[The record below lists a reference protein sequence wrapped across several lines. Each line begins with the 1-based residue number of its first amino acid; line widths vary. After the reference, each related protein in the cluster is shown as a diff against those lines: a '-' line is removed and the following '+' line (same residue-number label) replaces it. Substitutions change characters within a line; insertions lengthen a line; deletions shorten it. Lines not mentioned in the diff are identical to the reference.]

1 VGAIGIERRH
11 HVSVMERLLPFLAVA
26 ALLIVTPGPD
36 TALTIRNALIGG
48 RRGGILTGAGVAT
61 GQLIWALATCLG
73 IGALLQA
80 YQPAYVA
87 LKLAGAAYLIYLG
100 AHSLLRALRDHG
112 RIDAPHGSPT
122 RRRSGS
128 RAYRQGVLSN
138 LGNPKMAVFFVSL
151 LPQFVGPSTDTFF
164 ALLVLGLTFSVMTFA
179 WLTAYSVVVGKAGD
193 VFRRNSVRRGL
204 DGLTGAVLI
213 ALGLRVATE
222 GT

>member
-1 VGAIGIERRH
+1 
-11 HVSVMERLLPFLAVA
+11 MERFLTFLAVA

-61 GQLIWALATCLG
+61 GQVVWALATCLG

-87 LKLAGAAYLIYLG
+87 VKLAGAAYLIYLG
-100 AHSLLRALRDHG
+100 AHSLLRAIRDRG
-112 RIDAPHGSPT
+112 RIDPSHGTPAG
-122 RRRSGS
+122 RRISS
-128 RAYRQGVLSN
+128 RTYRQGILSN

-151 LPQFVGPSTDTFF
+151 LPQFVPSGAETFF
-164 ALLVLGLTFSVMTFA
+164 ALLALGLAFSAMTFA
-179 WLTAYSVVVGKAGD
+179 WLTAYSFVIAKAGG
-193 VFRRNSVRRGL
+193 VFRRSIVRRGL

-213 ALGLRVATE
+213 GLGLRVATE

>member
-1 VGAIGIERRH
+1 MPVTERFFA
-11 HVSVMERLLPFLAVA
+11 FLAVA
-26 ALLIVTPGPD
+26 AVLIVTPGPD
-36 TALTIRNALIGG
+36 TALTIRNTLMSG

-61 GQLIWALATCLG
+61 GQIVWAIATCLG

-100 AHSLLRALRDHG
+100 AHSLLRAFGDRRRL
-112 RIDAPHGSPT
+112 DAPPGPSS
-122 RRRSGS
+122 RRRVGT

-138 LGNPKMAVFFVSL
+138 LGNPKMAVFFLSL
-151 LPQFVGPSTDTFF
+151 LPQFVPSSSDTFV
-164 ALLVLGLTFSVMTFA
+164 ALLALGLTFSAMTFA
-179 WLTAYSVVVGKAGD
+179 WLTAYSFVVAKAGD
-193 VFRRNSVRRGL
+193 IFRRTRVRRTL

-222 GT
+222 GA

>member
-1 VGAIGIERRH
+1 
-11 HVSVMERLLPFLAVA
+11 MERFLAFLAVA

-61 GQLIWALATCLG
+61 GQVVWALATCLG

-87 LKLAGAAYLIYLG
+87 LKFVGAAYLIYLG
-100 AHSLLRALRDHG
+100 AHSLLRAIRDRG
-112 RIDAPHGSPT
+112 RIDPPHGTPSG
-122 RRRSGS
+122 RRIGS

-151 LPQFVGPSTDTFF
+151 LPQFVPSGADTFF
-164 ALLVLGLTFSVMTFA
+164 ALLALGLTFSVMTFA
-179 WLTAYSVVVGKAGD
+179 WLTAYSLVIAKAGD
-193 VFRRNSVRRGL
+193 VFRRSIVRRGL

-213 ALGLRVATE
+213 GLGLGVATE

>member
-1 VGAIGIERRH
+1 MGIEPRH
-11 HVSVMERLLPFLAVA
+11 HVSLMDRFFAFLVVA
-26 ALLIVTPGPD
+26 AVLIVTPGPD

-61 GQLIWALATCLG
+61 GQVIWALATCLG
-73 IGALLQA
+73 IGAVLQA

-100 AHSLLRALRDHG
+100 AHSLMRAIRDHG
-112 RIDAPHGSPT
+112 RIDPALATPS
-122 RRRSGS
+122 RRAGGS

-151 LPQFVGPSTDTFF
+151 LPQFVPSSTDSFF
-164 ALLVLGLTFSVMTFA
+164 ALLVLGLTFSAMTLA
-179 WLTAYSVVVGKAGD
+179 WLTAYSFVVGKAGD
-193 VFRRNSVRRGL
+193 VFRRTRVRRGL
-204 DGLTGAVLI
+204 DGLTGVVLI

-222 GT
+222 GA

>member
-1 VGAIGIERRH
+1 MIGRAATRHDVPVTERFFA
-11 HVSVMERLLPFLAVA
+11 FLAVA
-26 ALLIVTPGPD
+26 AVLIVTPGPD

-61 GQLIWALATCLG
+61 GQVVWALATCLG

-87 LKLAGAAYLIYLG
+87 LKLAGAGYLIYLG
-100 AHSLLRALRDHG
+100 AHSLLRSIGDRG
-112 RIDAPHGSPT
+112 RLDPPLGISS
-122 RRRSGS
+122 RRSIGT

-151 LPQFVGPSTDTFF
+151 LPQFVPSSSDTFV
-164 ALLVLGLTFSVMTFA
+164 ALLALGLTFSALTFA
-179 WLTAYSVVVGKAGD
+179 WLTAYSFAIAKAGD
-193 VFRRNSVRRGL
+193 MFRRTRVRRAL

-213 ALGLRVATE
+213 VLGLRVATE
-222 GT
+222 GA

>member
-1 VGAIGIERRH
+1 
-11 HVSVMERLLPFLAVA
+11 MERFLAFLAVA

-36 TALTIRNALIGG
+36 TALTIRNALMGG

-61 GQLIWALATCLG
+61 GQVIWALATCLG
-73 IGALLQA
+73 IGALLEA

-100 AHSLLRALRDHG
+100 AHSLVRAIRD
-112 RIDAPHGSPT
+112 RASTDIPDAAPA
-122 RRRSGS
+122 RRPIGS

-151 LPQFVGPSTDTFF
+151 LPQFVPSGTDTFF
-164 ALLVLGLTFSVMTFA
+164 ALLALGLTFSAMTFA
-179 WLTAYSVVVGKAGD
+179 WLTAYSFVIAKAGD
-193 VFRRNSVRRGL
+193 VFRRSIVRRAL

-213 ALGLRVATE
+213 ALGVRVATE
-222 GT
+222 GV

>member
-1 VGAIGIERRH
+1 MSVVERF
-11 HVSVMERLLPFLAVA
+11 LAFLAVA
-26 ALLIVTPGPD
+26 AVLIVTPGPD

-48 RRGGILTGAGVAT
+48 RRGGIFTGAGVAT
-61 GQLIWALATCLG
+61 GQVIWALATCLG

-100 AHSLLRALRDHG
+100 AHSLLRAFRDHG
-112 RIDAPHGSPT
+112 RIDTAQGTPP

-151 LPQFVGPSTDTFF
+151 LPQFVASSTGTFF
-164 ALLVLGLTFSVMTFA
+164 ALLALGLTFSVMTFA
-179 WLTAYSVVVGKAGD
+179 WLSAYSFVVGKAGD
-193 VFRRNSVRRGL
+193 VLRRNAVRRGL

>member
-1 VGAIGIERRH
+1 MGRFLA
-11 HVSVMERLLPFLAVA
+11 FLAVA
-26 ALLIVTPGPD
+26 AVLIVTPGPD

-61 GQLIWALATCLG
+61 GQVIWALATCLG
-73 IGALLQA
+73 IDALLQA

-100 AHSLLRALRDHG
+100 AHSLLSAFRNRG
-112 RIDAPHGSPT
+112 SIDPPHGTPA
-122 RRRSGS
+122 RRRIGS

-151 LPQFVGPSTDTFF
+151 LPQFVATGTDTFF
-164 ALLVLGLTFSVMTFA
+164 ALLALGLTFSAMTFA
-179 WLTAYSVVVGKAGD
+179 WLTAYSFVIAKAGN
-193 VFRRNSVRRGL
+193 VFRRSIVRRGL

-213 ALGLRVATE
+213 AVGLRVATE